1 MRQKAK
7 SRLALPYFVIDFLIF
22 APLIF
27 GFTFGLLVL
36 RAKTAFGA
44 IPYSAMQSTSALV
57 DQAPNDALSS
67 WFSYA
72 AHLNLVYGLAPIT
85 IVSLLVIPYLVLQF
99 RQQNLKP
106 NERFHYFLMG
116 LGLTL
121 FLLAYQR
128 GQLFFWM
135 LA

>member
-1 MRQKAK
+1 MRHKAK
-7 SRLALPYFVIDFLIF
+7 SKSVSTHVVIDFLIF
-22 APLIF
+22 APLMF

-36 RAKTAFGA
+36 RAKSAFGA
-44 IPYSAMQSTSALV
+44 IPYSIKQSTTALIE
-57 DQAPNDALSS
+57 QAPRDDFSS

-85 IVSLLVIPYLVLQF
+85 VISLLVIPYLVLQF
-99 RQQNLKP
+99 KKQNLKP

-116 LGLTL
+116 LSLTI

-135 LA
+135 LT